1 MLRRHP
7 DGEKT
12 GNPLAL
18 ARSRQA
24 QPEHHRCERHRHS
37 CPRPLVRSARAL
49 APYEPSP
56 APRRTP
62 LVRAMGVL
70 MTRLNRLLTIRQ
82 ACRNSSIPAG
92 ALRRRHASALSTT
105 ASRAIGWETCR
116 SLYALFHFSFAAS
129 CCRAQAVRAPTTA
142 RWSYRGRSMQGASG
156 TRDRPVPGH
165 RPLKA
170 ARMSS
175 PSVRR
180 NTVARPGLRVKA
192 AGAHPPALPRR
203 HRPNLRDRSPAVP
216 RRTPGDV

>member
-1 MLRRHP
+1 MRTAGPGRFPRASMLRRHP

-82 ACRNSSIPAG
+82 ACRIHRSRPAPCAG
-92 ALRRRHASALSTT
+92 VMQAHCQQLRLALSDGRHVEACTPCSTFPLLPPAVGHRLCAHRRRHGGHTAAGRCKALLGQGT
-105 ASRAIGWETCR
+105 
-116 SLYALFHFSFAAS
+116 
-129 CCRAQAVRAPTTA
+129 VRYPDTA
-142 RWSYRGRSMQGASG
+142 R
-156 TRDRPVPGH
+156 
-165 RPLKA
+165 
-170 ARMSS
+170 
-175 PSVRR
+175 
-180 NTVARPGLRVKA
+180 
-192 AGAHPPALPRR
+192 
-203 HRPNLRDRSPAVP
+203 
-216 RRTPGDV
+216 